1 MNTVESLGYLK
12 GLIEGLDLDE
22 DKKETKI
29 FKAIVE
35 VIDNIVLDID
45 DVNEELDDIAE
56 QVEAI
61 DEDLGDIE
69 DFLAGESYVDDLG
82 DIEDDFGDYEVYGVT
97 CPACGADIDVD
108 EDTVMQGK
116 MECPVCGEILE
127 FEIDEDEE

>member
-45 DVNEELDDIAE
+45 DVYEELDDIAE
-56 QVEAI
+56 QVEEI
-61 DEDLGDIE
+61 DADLGEVE
-69 DFLAGESYVDDLG
+69 DFLSGESYVDDL
-82 DIEDDFGDYEVYGVT
+82 DDMNDLEVYGVT

-108 EDTVMQGK
+108 EETVMEGR

>member
-12 GLIEGLDLDE
+12 GLIEGLDLDD

-45 DVNEELDDIAE
+45 DVNEELDDVAE

-61 DEDLGDIE
+61 DADLGDIE
-69 DFLAGESYVDDLG
+69 DFLAGESYVDE
-82 DIEDDFGDYEVYGVT
+82 EDFNELEVYSLT

-108 EDTVMQGK
+108 EETVMEGR
-116 MECPVCGEILE
+116 MECPACGEVLE
-127 FEIDEDEE
+127 FEVDAEEEE

>member
-35 VIDNIVLDID
+35 VVDNIILDID
-45 DVNEELDDIAE
+45 DVNDELDAVAE

-61 DEDLGDIE
+61 DADLGDVE
-69 DFLAGESYVDDLG
+69 DFLSGESFVD
-82 DIEDDFGDYEVYGVT
+82 EDDFDELEVYSLT
-97 CPACGADIDVD
+97 CPSCGADIDVD
-108 EDTVMQGK
+108 EETVMEGK
-116 MECPVCGEILE
+116 MECPACGEILE
-127 FEIDEDEE
+127 FEIDADEE

>member
-12 GLIEGLDLDE
+12 GLIEGMDLDE
-22 DKKETKI
+22 DKKETKV
-29 FKAIVE
+29 FKAIIE
-35 VIDNIVLDID
+35 VLDNVILDID

-61 DEDLGDIE
+61 DADLGDVE
-69 DFLAGESYVDDLG
+69 DFLEGESFVDDL
-82 DIEDDFGDYEVYGVT
+82 DDMDEFEVYGVT

-108 EDTVMQGK
+108 EETVMEGK

-127 FEIDEDEE
+127 FEIDADEE